1 MCLRVHPL
9 TTILTLRGYIMPTPT
24 VINKYRFSDVINR
37 RYWDKYFFDSMN
49 VNPVNALIG
58 GGAAAGASAEADVM
72 ITNTNA
78 FEYYNIVGNANI
90 GPKLDGSFGLNLAAD
105 AVSTHGVEYDTGIT
119 PQNPFTF
126 LINNDPFAP
135 PVNPGNGPNPPP
147 RGFFVKAQFNIATV
161 GGVNPILVGFRQLA
175 ARSQTLN
182 YANFATI
189 GLVGTAGH
197 FQTVTNLNSAGNIT
211 TDTTQIAVNAT
222 TFEVAVFVDAFG
234 NVTYEIN
241 GQPPVVSVPYQFANG
256 IIVMP
261 FIRVIQSSTTTAT
274 ASCNYFECGYQS

>member
-1 MCLRVHPL
+1 
-9 TTILTLRGYIMPTPT
+9 MPTPT

-37 RYWDKYFFDSMN
+37 RYWDKYFFDSMA

-72 ITNTNA
+72 ITPTNA
-78 FEYYNIVGNANI
+78 FEYYNIVGNANL

-147 RGFFVKAQFNIATV
+147 RGFFVKAQFKIATV

-182 YANFATI
+182 YANFSTV

-197 FQTVTNLNSAGNIT
+197 FQTVSNLNSAGNIT

-222 TFEVAVFVDAFG
+222 VFEVAVFVDAFG

-256 IIVMP
+256 ITVMP
-261 FIRVIQSSTTTAT
+261 FIRIIQSSTTTAT
-274 ASCNYFECGYQS
+274 ASCNYFECGFQS